1 MPPVLSS
8 SSFPPWHLPN
18 LKSSSCSVLSF
29 SPFLLSSPITNHQPL
44 TNLAEPS
51 STLPSFR
58 LETSLDHSLYPQSS
72 NTPLANHFLNMGMIN
87 RPPIHLNARP
97 LPTPPRDLKH
107 EVSELSA
114 SECPRP
120 GKKQRNTYEK
130 LTPLYRRQD
139 ECGNQA
145 EGELVPGHPRGL
157 SPELLEKQDEPK
169 CNAHFKDLAAC
180 SPDLLMKDWEEKL
193 VAQTKDLVLEAVSLD
208 TEYKGGFDC
217 LQKMGHGVMES
228 LKQYQEWY
236 RKKDQHIIFKNR
248 AKKLLDKNWEI
259 EWKAMLHSL
268 EDTLRCRNCNE
279 YHSQETFI
287 KKCNALKARLED
299 IDSST
304 VDQALLDRIKDEAW
318 KMGGEHLA
326 MVNGSRCQG
335 MKTVWRRKTVGQT
348 RSRDRADS
356 GVDLSNEPAALE
368 TEYLCRASGQKN
380 FD

>member
-1 MPPVLSS
+1 
-8 SSFPPWHLPN
+8 
-18 LKSSSCSVLSF
+18 LSF
-29 SPFLLSSPITNHQPL
+29 SPFLLPSPITNHQPL

-51 STLPSFR
+51 SMLPSFR
-58 LETSLDHSLYPQSS
+58 LETSLDHSLYTQSS
-72 NTPLANHFLNMGMIN
+72 NTPLANHFLNMGVIN